1 MNPFIKPLGRNSES
15 GQEAPGGRW
24 RAPAGLGPPQGPSG
38 AALNRLPARA
48 SHRPSVL
55 PPPGA
60 DRARGQLNRDQGLGV
75 LFLRKRIT
83 YTLVMGLL
91 IQTVSAMIVVNT
103 TLMSTL
109 HAKDDEVEAI
119 GNEEVVIEEAL
130 GKAG

>member
-1 MNPFIKPLGRNSES
+1 M
-15 GQEAPGGRW
+15 
-24 RAPAGLGPPQGPSG
+24 
-38 AALNRLPARA
+38 
-48 SHRPSVL
+48 
-55 PPPGA
+55 
-60 DRARGQLNRDQGLGV
+60 

-103 TLMSTL
+103 TLMSIL